1 MVKMYAQHHWWHYH
15 VYFKR
20 YDTYHVTHKAIFNM
34 YQRYILSGLDQ
45 KNLIYPQISQ
55 EFGNFNDQN
64 IQNVSKNVSLKY
76 CVSKKNDTICIV

>member
-1 MVKMYAQHHWWHYH
+1 MGLCI

-20 YDTYHVTHKAIFNM
+20 YDTYHDAHKAIFDM
-34 YQRYILSGLDQ
+34 YTQNILYGFRP

-64 IQNVSKNVSLKY
+64 ILNLSKSGSFEVFCN
-76 CVSKKNDTICIV
+76 